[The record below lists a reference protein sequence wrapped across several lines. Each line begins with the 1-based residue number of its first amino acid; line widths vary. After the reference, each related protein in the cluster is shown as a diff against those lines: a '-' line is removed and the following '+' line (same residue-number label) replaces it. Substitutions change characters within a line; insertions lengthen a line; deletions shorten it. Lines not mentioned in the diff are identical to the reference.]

1 MSEDSEQPVIL
12 QESLTHPKMPE
23 DTPFEAFLKQY
34 KEDQK
39 AQKEAMEEIRIY
51 MKKKDRE
58 AEEFRTFMKQKDREA
73 EEFRT
78 FMKKKDREAEELQT
92 FLKRKNEEA
101 EAVIK
106 RKEEIKNLWTSGNYT
121 LWLFQS
127 IIHHKGGRYDDDCY
141 SHRHF
146 KKE

>member
-1 MSEDSEQPVIL
+1 MSEDSDQPVIL

-51 MKKKDRE
+51 MKK
-58 AEEFRTFMKQKDREA
+58 KDREA